1 MNAPERRMPEA
12 AMNVTVDQAAHRLA
26 TRLELPVLARWLQDV
41 LGQPLVAL
49 IAGVRDPKLV
59 GKWAKGECAPEPKGE
74 QRLRHAFE
82 VTLLLLERECSDTIR
97 AWFVG
102 MNPELDDHAPA
113 LALADDPE
121 NVLMAARTFLAHG

>member
-1 MNAPERRMPEA
+1 M
-12 AMNVTVDQAAHRLA
+12 VT
-26 TRLELPVLARWLQDV
+26 
-41 LGQPLVAL
+41 
-49 IAGVRDPKLV
+49 IVRSDPLV
-59 GKWAKGECAPEPKGE
+59 GKWAKGECSPEPKAE

-82 VTLLLLERECSDTIR
+82 VTLLLLQRECSDTIR

-121 NVLMAARTFLAHG
+121 SVILAAQTFLAHG

>member
-1 MNAPERRMPEA
+1 
-12 AMNVTVDQAAHRLA
+12 MNVTVEQAAHDLA
-26 TRLELPVLARWLQDV
+26 TRLEPPVLARYLQDV

-49 IAGVRDPKLV
+49 IAGVRDPKLI
-59 GKWAKGECAPEPKGE
+59 GKWAKGECSAEPEAE

-82 VTLLLLERECSDTIR
+82 VTQLLLQRESSDTIR

-121 NVLMAARTFLAHG
+121 SVLLAARTFLAHG